1 MNHPNREEWIA
12 FLYEEIEGA
21 EKEKFGAHLKECDV
35 CRHSVERWQQAM
47 GALDAWKL
55 PKSKPR
61 RKSPA
66 LRPFIQWAAAA
77 AILLTCGILIGQANR
92 PQKDLTARLAKAEA
106 EVAETRAML
115 AELSTNVADDRRRSD
130 VALVKA
136 LEKLEAR
143 HANELRAMRKDLE
156 TVATLTEVGFRSA
169 QNQIVRLAGYS
180 GHPTQ

>member
-12 FLYEEIEGA
+12 FLYEEVAGA
-21 EKEKFGAHLKECDV
+21 EKEKLAAHLKDCQS
-35 CRHSVERWQQAM
+35 CRQSVERWQEM
-47 GALDAWKL
+47 IGALDAWKL
-55 PKSKPR
+55 PKSKAR

-92 PQKDLTARLAKAEA
+92 PGKDLTARLAKAEA
-106 EVAETRAML
+106 EVAETRSML
-115 AELSTNVADDRRRSD
+115 ADLAKNVAEDHRRGD
-130 VALVKA
+130 ATLVNA

-156 TVATLTEVGFRSA
+156 TVAALTEVGFRTA

-180 GHPTQ
+180 GDPAQ